1 MKLGT
6 QHKQLLKVI
15 YYSQNKAYT
24 IPFFVMIS
32 ACLLTNQLKLTNT
45 SCFHTQKHFV
55 FRKLLSTNGYVEV
68 KQRAGCLSYME
79 DKLGYHSEL
88 ARTLTQSE
96 TVPWD
101 PPAKAIVSFTS
112 ESTLRNFCDN
122 YLTCGNQSGGFDE
135 ERLQQIFTRVTYECV
150 VKDKLVAIPIFA
162 GLFKV
167 S

>member
-1 MKLGT
+1 MN
-6 QHKQLLKVI
+6 V
-15 YYSQNKAYT
+15 Y
-24 IPFFVMIS
+24 
-32 ACLLTNQLKLTNT
+32 
-45 SCFHTQKHFV
+45 

-96 TVPWD
+96 SVPWD

-112 ESTLRNFCDN
+112 ESTIRNFCDN
-122 YLTCGNQSGGFDE
+122 YLTRCANKNACLSE
-135 ERLQQIFTRVTYECV
+135 EHLQQILTRITYDCV

-162 GLFKV
+162 ALFKV
-167 S
+167 RSYNR